1 MASYVGVVAVVVLV
15 ILVIGM
21 LAGIGII
28 VAVGIRAADRT
39 TMRRRDRALVLRDEP
54 VSPAAR
60 GVRRLVGVGQRVE
73 PGRDDQ

>member
-28 VAVGIRAADRT
+28 VAAGIRAADRT
-39 TMRRRDRALVLRDEP
+39 TMRRRDRALVLREEP
-54 VSPAAR
+54 VSSAAR
-60 GVRRLVGVGQRVE
+60 GVRRLVGVGQRVGPE
-73 PGRDDQ
+73 HDD